1 MTLLGDIN
9 LYEDE
14 DEELKDTKYTYGIY
28 KKEDKND
35 LSLPKCF
42 IFSALLHPV
51 VVGIIW
57 LSIFILALL
66 GITFSIFEKPQQKPQ
81 HCPKSGPFGGAG
93 ALSGAEWSFSRR
105 AAFK

>member
-42 IFSALLHPV
+42 IFSALQHPV

-66 GITFSIFEKPQQKPQ
+66 GITFSIFEKPADQSAVYRGLCQKVRM
-81 HCPKSGPFGGAG
+81 
-93 ALSGAEWSFSRR
+93 EYERD
-105 AAFK
+105 